1 METIHAK
8 FRKIREEDLEKLMY
22 WRMLPE
28 ITQYMNTD
36 PKLTMEGQKAWY
48 SCIKAEEQKSLKEG
62 RKGFYWIIE
71 VDDMPV
77 GFASLVDI
85 DYGAKKLQ
93 TGAYVAEKAKR
104 SLRLAI
110 DMQWNLYRY
119 AFDVLGMNK
128 VCEEVFAENKAVNR
142 ILDIC
147 GSKREGLLRSHIY
160 KNGKYYDMVVR
171 GILKSEWD
179 EKKVVLEY
187 HKIDIED

>member
-1 METIHAK
+1 METIHAR

-28 ITQYMNTD
+28 ITRYMNTD
-36 PKLTMEGQKAWY
+36 PKLTLEGQKSWY
-48 SCIKAEEQKSLKEG
+48 TRIKEEEQKSLKEG
-62 RKGFYWIIE
+62 RKGFYWMIE
-71 VDDMPV
+71 VDNIPA

-85 DYGAKKLQ
+85 DYDAKKLQ
-93 TGAYVAEKAKR
+93 TGAYVAEKSKR

-110 DMQWNLYRY
+110 DLQWNLYRY

-128 VCEEVFAENKAVNR
+128 VCEEVFAENEAVNR

-160 KNGKYYDMVVR
+160 KNGRYYDMVVR

-179 EKKVVLEY
+179 EKKAGLQYNMIE
-187 HKIDIED
+187 IED